1 MTHSGLEMFPVKE
14 IKSLAM
20 KLRVEHMA
28 YRGDQFVKIR
38 KLFELPEDNPLRDN
52 ALFKEGRKFAEESR
66 KFAEKF
72 LPKKKVE
79 RRKIKRSL
87 VE

>member
-1 MTHSGLEMFPVKE
+1 L
-14 IKSLAM
+14 L
-20 KLRVEHMA
+20 
-28 YRGDQFVKIR
+28 
-38 KLFELPEDNPLRDN
+38 DN
-52 ALFKEGRKFAEESR
+52 ALFKEGRKFAEEGR